1 MCVWGTRYMYVNA
14 GFPGMLDSPGVG
26 VTNNRE
32 LPWGFWKSNLGLLKE
47 EQMLLTNESSL

>member
-1 MCVWGTRYMYVNA
+1 MYVNA
-14 GFPGMLDSPGVG
+14 GFPGKLDSPGIG

-47 EQMLLTNESSL
+47 EQMLLTNKPSL